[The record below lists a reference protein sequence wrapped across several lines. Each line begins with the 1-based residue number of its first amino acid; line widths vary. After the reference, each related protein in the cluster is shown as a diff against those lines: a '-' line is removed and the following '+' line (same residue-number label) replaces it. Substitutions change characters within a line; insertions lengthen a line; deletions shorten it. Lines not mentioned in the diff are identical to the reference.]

1 MTAKARSD
9 IRRKLRILNH
19 AKETGNVSKTCRYF
33 GISRE
38 IFYRW
43 KRAYDE
49 YGEKALIN
57 SKPCP
62 QNPKIRV
69 PKDIED
75 KIIYIRKNYHL
86 GALKISWYLE
96 RYHGIKVS
104 SGGVQGVLKR
114 NNLNRLPDFG
124 KRRSKTLNFQRYEK
138 RVPGHHIQMDVKFLK
153 MKDNNNKQIKR
164 FQYTAID
171 DATRIRVIKIY
182 KKHTQKSSINFVDHV
197 LEKLPFRI
205 HTIRTDNG
213 HEFQTQFHWHV
224 LDLGINHVYI
234 KPGTPRL
241 NGKVE
246 RSHLIDDREFYQ
258 LLEYKGDVD
267 LNKKLEIW
275 ENHYNF
281 TRPHGAHNGKTPYES
296 LKEKLAS

>member
-1 MTAKARSD
+1 MNAKARSD

-19 AKETGNVSKTCRYF
+19 ARQTGNISKTCRYF

-38 IFYRW
+38 IFYQW
-43 KRAYDE
+43 KRAYE
-49 YGEKALIN
+49 AHGETALIN

-62 QNPKIRV
+62 QNPKMRV
-69 PKDIED
+69 PKPIEE
-75 KIIYIRKNYHL
+75 KILYIRKNYHF
-86 GALKISWYLE
+86 GALRISWYLE

-104 SGGVQGVLKR
+104 SGGVQSVLKR
-114 NNLNRLPDFG
+114 HGLNRLPDFAR
-124 KRRSKTLNFQRYEK
+124 KRSNIAKFQRYEK

-153 MKDNNNKQIKR
+153 FTPKDKRQLKR

-171 DATRIRVIKIY
+171 DATRVRVLKIY
-182 KKHTQKSSINFVDHV
+182 KKHTQKNAIDFVDYV
-197 LEKLPFRI
+197 REKLPFRI

-267 LNKKLEIW
+267 LDAKLKICED
-275 ENHYNF
+275 HYNLH
-281 TRPHGAHNGKTPYES
+281 RPHGAHMGKTPYES
-296 LKEKLAS
+296 MREKLAL